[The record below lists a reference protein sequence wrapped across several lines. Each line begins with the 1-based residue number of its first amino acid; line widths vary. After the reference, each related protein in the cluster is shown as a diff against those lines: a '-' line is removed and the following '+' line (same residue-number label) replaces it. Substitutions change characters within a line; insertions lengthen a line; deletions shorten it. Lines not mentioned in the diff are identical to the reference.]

1 MKKQINI
8 SKKLLGSALAL
19 GMAASMTAQ
28 VSAQANNG
36 INQVFVDTVAHT
48 EEHKCGAGKCGSGKC
63 GKDGKQPTTPAPTT
77 TPAPKH

>member
-36 INQVFVDTVAHT
+36 INQVFVDT
-48 EEHKCGAGKCGSGKC
+48 E
-63 GKDGKQPTTPAPTT
+63 AP
-77 TPAPKH
+77 HLCSSV

>member
-36 INQVFVDTVAHT
+36 MNQVFVDTVAHT

-63 GKDGKQPTTPAPTT
+63 GKDGKKPTTPAPTT

>member
-63 GKDGKQPTTPAPTT
+63 GKDGKKPTTPAPTT

>member
-19 GMAASMTAQ
+19 GMAASMTVQ

-48 EEHKCGAGKCGSGKC
+48 EEHKCGAGKCG
-63 GKDGKQPTTPAPTT
+63 KDGKKPTTPAPTT

>member
-1 MKKQINI
+1 MNI

-36 INQVFVDTVAHT
+36 VSQVFVDTVAHT

-63 GKDGKQPTTPAPTT
+63 GKDGKKPTTPAPTT

>member
-1 MKKQINI
+1 MKKQNNI

-19 GMAASMTAQ
+19 GMAASMAAQ

-63 GKDGKQPTTPAPTT
+63 GKDGKKPTTPAPTT

>member
-36 INQVFVDTVAHT
+36 MNQVFVDAVAHT

-63 GKDGKQPTTPAPTT
+63 GKDGKKPTTPAPTT

>member
-8 SKKLLGSALAL
+8 SKKLLGSALVL

-63 GKDGKQPTTPAPTT
+63 GKDGKKPTTPAPTT